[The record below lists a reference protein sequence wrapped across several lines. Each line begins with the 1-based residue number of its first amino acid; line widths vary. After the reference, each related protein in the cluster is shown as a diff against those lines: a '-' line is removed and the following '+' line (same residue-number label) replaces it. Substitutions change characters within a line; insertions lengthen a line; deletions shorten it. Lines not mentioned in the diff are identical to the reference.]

1 MRPFRAPVAGRS
13 GPAPGPRVLIAILV
27 LAVGVGQGFGRF
39 GYALLLPAVN
49 ADLVHSYAVAGLL
62 GTLNLTA
69 YLGGTLL
76 VSLTAGRLPPATSV
90 RLGLLLTTGG
100 VSVLALAPSVPVLV
114 VGMVLAG
121 FGGAMIWV
129 PAPGIAGSAVDV
141 SRRGLAIGV
150 TGSGVGVGVIAS
162 SALTAVVHAV
172 AGPGAWR
179 PVWAIEAVLCALVAA
194 AAARW
199 LRPHVVPVSGPVR
212 LSTLRAVPGWVGST
226 LSYGGYGLAIA
237 IYMTFMVA
245 AYEDDAGFGSGHASA
260 VFALTGVGIT
270 AGGILL
276 GRWSDAV
283 GRRAAMTWTYV
294 GMTAAILLVPVGA
307 EPWAAIS
314 AVAFGLALSGAPSV
328 LAAHLAD
335 RLDPH
340 RFAAAFGAVT
350 LVFGLAQL
358 VGPQLAGWIADRT
371 GSFSTAF
378 LVAAA
383 AALGAALASATLPR
397 SGAAAGSREIA
408 PGAPDVWR
416 EDGRCEDS
424 PGSARHGEG

>member
-1 MRPFRAPVAGRS
+1 MPRQNRHGAAYASAVRPFRARSAGRS
-13 GPAPGPRVLIAILV
+13 GPAGGPRVLLPILV
-27 LAVGVGQGFGRF
+27 LAVAVAQGFGRF

-76 VSLTAGRLPPATSV
+76 VSLTAGRLAAASSV
-90 RLGLLLTTGG
+90 RWGLLVTTAG

-114 VGMVLAG
+114 AGMVLAG

-129 PAPGIAGSAVDV
+129 PAPGIAGSAVRD
-141 SRRGLAIGV
+141 SRRGLAIGL

-162 SALTAVVHAV
+162 SSLTAVVHAV

-179 PVWAIEAVLCALVAA
+179 PVWGIEAVISALVAA
-194 AAARW
+194 VAALW
-199 LRPHVVPVSGPVR
+199 LRPHVVPASGPVR
-212 LSTLRAVPGWVGST
+212 ISALRAVPGWIGST

-237 IYMTFMVA
+237 IYMTFLVA

-260 VFALTGVGIT
+260 VFALTGVCIT

-276 GRWSDAV
+276 GRWSDSV
-283 GRRAAMTWTYV
+283 GRRVAMTWTYV

-307 EPWAAIS
+307 EPWAVLS
-314 AVAFGLALSGAPSV
+314 ALVFGLAMSGAPAV

-335 RLDPH
+335 SLDPR

-350 LVFGLAQL
+350 LLFGLTQL
-358 VGPQLAGWIADRT
+358 VGPQLGGWLAERT

-378 LVAAA
+378 LVAAG
-383 AALGAALASATLPR
+383 AALGAACAPAPLPR
-397 SGAAAGSREIA
+397 RGAAAGSRMSVPE
-408 PGAPDVWR
+408 
-416 EDGRCEDS
+416 
-424 PGSARHGEG
+424 GS

>member
-1 MRPFRAPVAGRS
+1 
-13 GPAPGPRVLIAILV
+13 
-27 LAVGVGQGFGRF
+27 
-39 GYALLLPAVN
+39 
-49 ADLVHSYAVAGLL
+49 
-62 GTLNLTA
+62 
-69 YLGGTLL
+69 
-76 VSLTAGRLPPATSV
+76 
-90 RLGLLLTTGG
+90 

-114 VGMVLAG
+114 AGMVLAG

-129 PAPGIAGSAVDV
+129 PAPGIAGSAVQV
-141 SRRGLAIGV
+141 SRRGLAIGL

-162 SALTAVVHAV
+162 SGLTAVVHAV

-179 PVWAIEAVLCALVAA
+179 PVWGIEAVISALVAV

-199 LRPHVVPVSGPVR
+199 LRPRVIPVAGPVR
-212 LSTLRAVPGWVGST
+212 ISTLREVPGWIGST

-237 IYMTFMVA
+237 IYMTFLVA

-260 VFALTGVGIT
+260 VFALAGVCIT
-270 AGGILL
+270 AGGIVL
-276 GRWSDAV
+276 GRWSDSV

-307 EPWAAIS
+307 EPWAVLSAI
-314 AVAFGLALSGAPSV
+314 VFGLALSGAPAV

-335 RLDPH
+335 WLDPR

-358 VGPQLAGWIADRT
+358 VGPQLGGWIADRS
-371 GSFSTAF
+371 GSFSPAF

-397 SGAAAGSREIA
+397 RGAAARSRAIQPEL
-408 PGAPDVWR
+408 
-416 EDGRCEDS
+416 S
-424 PGSARHGEG
+424 